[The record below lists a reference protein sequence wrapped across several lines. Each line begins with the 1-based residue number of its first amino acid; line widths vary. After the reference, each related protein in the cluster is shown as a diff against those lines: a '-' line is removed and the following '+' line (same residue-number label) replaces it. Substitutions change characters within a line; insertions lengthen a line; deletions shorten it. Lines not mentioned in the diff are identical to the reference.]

1 VASMEHG
8 GTLKKNPMKHGQNS
22 QSETLWNKIE
32 LNLQNTDA
40 NPEFNILQIV
50 KLLTRLFLDWQLYAS
65 MPQNIM

>member
-1 VASMEHG
+1 MEHG

-22 QSETLWNKIE
+22 QSETLCNKIE